1 MRKVSWL
8 STKTLKQES
17 LVLQNQLIPRQGIKF
32 QRITLLSFLSTM
44 QANLSSS
51 TDMLRK
57 LLQSK
62 RRSKSRDSDA
72 SCDTEVSPPK
82 RLKPNSDSQEFGLS
96 ETMSEKV
103 KERVSEKANKRA
115 SEKAVNERA

>member
-1 MRKVSWL
+1 MAIDENVEAGKPCSAESADSKAGDKVS
-8 STKTLKQES
+8 K
-17 LVLQNQLIPRQGIKF
+17 
-32 QRITLLSFLSTM
+32 TLLSFLSTM
-44 QANLSSS
+44 QENLSSS

-72 SCDTEVSPPK
+72 SCDTEVNPPK

-96 ETMSEKV
+96 ETTSKKV
-103 KERVSEKANKRA
+103 KERVSEKA
-115 SEKAVNERA
+115 VNERA